1 MVYNLGIDRLLKFHH
16 MIDSIAKADWAQAAK
31 ECHRNGPP
39 QDRNDWT
46 KQMFEEAA
54 K

>member
-1 MVYNLGIDRLLKFHH
+1 MADSNPHA
-16 MIDSIAKADWAQAAK
+16 SIAKAGWALAAK
-31 ECHRNGPP
+31 ECHRNGLP

-46 KQMFEEAA
+46 KPMFEEAA